1 MAVLVSSRNAPS
13 TENGCVA
20 DYKRRENIFLV
31 CRASLLSLLTAY
43 FTLMHEWICH
53 SPETWWCLED

>member
-20 DYKRRENIFLV
+20 DYKRRENKFLV
-31 CRASLLSLLTAY
+31 CRASLLRLLNAY
-43 FTLMHEWICH
+43 VTLMHEWICH
-53 SPETWWCLED
+53 PPETW

>member
-31 CRASLLSLLTAY
+31 SRASLLRLLNAY

-53 SPETWWCLED
+53 PPETW